1 MRDLSK
7 YEEQF
12 ISMIGTSEETAVRCR
27 DLPFSPRDA
36 RYVTASLRQ
45 KGVPVVTSDAGY
57 WVAENQDDIDRTVAG
72 EKIIQ
77 LELQDAAARSVA
89 VVRME
94 AVQV

>member
-27 DLPFSPRDA
+27 DLPMSPREA
-36 RYVTASLRQ
+36 RLVTSRLRE

-57 WVAENQDDIDRTVAG
+57 RRRSDRIV
-72 EKIIQ
+72 Q
-77 LELQDAAARSVA
+77 LELQDIDARSVTVA
-89 VVRME
+89 DME
-94 AVQV
+94 KVMA